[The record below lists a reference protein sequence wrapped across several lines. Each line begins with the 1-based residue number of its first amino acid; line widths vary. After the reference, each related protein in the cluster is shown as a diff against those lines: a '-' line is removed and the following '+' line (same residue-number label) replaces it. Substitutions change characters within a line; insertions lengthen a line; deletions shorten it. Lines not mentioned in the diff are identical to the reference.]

1 MTYPNDNFNDRNFTT
16 GNTDLP
22 TGEYRYD
29 KDSIHQDAAS
39 GQAQQT
45 AASGY
50 HPSDANKKSTGRG
63 KKGTALLLAGCLVLS
78 MVGGAGGA
86 VIAAKSGLLGTGSTV
101 LYQGVEVPSTN
112 GSTVGVSYSGVV
124 QQVED
129 SVVAITTE
137 SVATNYFF
145 RQYVTQGAGSGVVL
159 TADGY
164 IVTNY
169 HVIKGA
175 QQITVT
181 ANDGSTY
188 AATLVGTDEDNDIA
202 VLKVNAKDLTP
213 AILGDSDT
221 LKVGDA
227 VLAIGNP
234 LGTLSGTVTDGIVS
248 ALERQ
253 VTIDGN
259 NMTLLQTSAAVNPGN
274 SGGGL
279 FNASGELIGIV
290 NAKSTSDSLSLIH
303 I

>member
-188 AATLVGTDEDNDIA
+188 AATWWVPMRIT
-202 VLKVNAKDLTP
+202 
-213 AILGDSDT
+213 
-221 LKVGDA
+221 
-227 VLAIGNP
+227 
-234 LGTLSGTVTDGIVS
+234 
-248 ALERQ
+248 
-253 VTIDGN
+253 
-259 NMTLLQTSAAVNPGN
+259 TSRC
-274 SGGGL
+274 
-279 FNASGELIGIV
+279 
-290 NAKSTSDSLSLIH
+290 
-303 I
+303 

>member
-50 HPSDANKKSTGRG
+50 HPSDANKHSTGRG

-124 QQVED
+124 QQV
-129 SVVAITTE
+129 
-137 SVATNYFF
+137 
-145 RQYVTQGAGSGVVL
+145 R
-159 TADGY
+159 TA
-164 IVTNY
+164 
-169 HVIKGA
+169 
-175 QQITVT
+175 
-181 ANDGSTY
+181 
-188 AATLVGTDEDNDIA
+188 
-202 VLKVNAKDLTP
+202 
-213 AILGDSDT
+213 
-221 LKVGDA
+221 
-227 VLAIGNP
+227 
-234 LGTLSGTVTDGIVS
+234 
-248 ALERQ
+248 
-253 VTIDGN
+253 
-259 NMTLLQTSAAVNPGN
+259 
-274 SGGGL
+274 
-279 FNASGELIGIV
+279 
-290 NAKSTSDSLSLIH
+290 
-303 I
+303 